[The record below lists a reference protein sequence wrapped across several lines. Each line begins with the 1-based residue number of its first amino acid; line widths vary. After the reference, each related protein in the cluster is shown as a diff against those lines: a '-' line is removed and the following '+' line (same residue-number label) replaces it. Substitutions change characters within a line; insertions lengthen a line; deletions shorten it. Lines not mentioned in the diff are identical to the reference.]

1 MSKTEEEKAA
11 AKITKG
17 ESKARVRDLE
27 LLKLEYEV
35 REAQIDS
42 ELREMSHADE
52 MAREVYH
59 GIFRLYDEVTSTSA
73 ERLRIVT
80 GKYAKAFPGEPIT
93 LIISSPGGSLFDG
106 WVLFDHLRALSAEGH
121 EITTLVRGVA
131 GSMAG
136 ILTQAGDVRVI
147 GPESYVVIHE
157 ASSMG
162 WGKASEM
169 KEQADLIEQLNAQ
182 ALGVFARR
190 SKLTVKEIVKR
201 TYKKDWYIGAKDCKA
216 LGIMDKIA

>member
-11 AKITKG
+11 SKITKG
-17 ESKARVRDLE
+17 VAKARVRDLE

-42 ELREMSHADE
+42 EQRELSHLDEMS
-52 MAREVYH
+52 REVYH
-59 GIFRLYDEVTSTSA
+59 GIFRLYDEVTSNSV
-73 ERLRIVT
+73 ERLRVGT

-93 LIISSPGGSLFDG
+93 LVISSPGGSLFDG

-169 KEQADLIEQLNAQ
+169 KEQADLIEQLNSQ

-201 TYKKDWYIGAKDCKA
+201 TYKKDWYIGAVECKK
-216 LGIMDKIA
+216 LGIVDRIG